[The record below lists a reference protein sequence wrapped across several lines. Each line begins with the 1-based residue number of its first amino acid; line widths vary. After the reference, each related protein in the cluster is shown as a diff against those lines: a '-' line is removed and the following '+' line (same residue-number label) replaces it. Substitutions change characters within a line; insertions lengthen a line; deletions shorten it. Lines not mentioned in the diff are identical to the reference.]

1 MEKAV
6 IKPSKKWFDI
16 NLKEIIKHKDLI
28 FLLVKR
34 NFVSAYKQ
42 TILGPLWAFIQPLL
56 TTFVFTFVF
65 GTLAGLS
72 TDGAPQFLFY
82 LCSNIT
88 WLYFSHCL
96 SSISNTFVSN
106 AHLFKKVY
114 FPRLIMPITT
124 VITNL
129 ISLIIQIVLFI
140 ISCVVSSLIGNAT
153 IGLSVWI
160 LFVPVLI
167 IMIALLSIG
176 LGIIICSVTTKYRDL
191 LMLVGFGIQLWHYA
205 TPVAY
210 GTTIIPEH
218 LLNLYMLNPMAPI
231 VCMMRYCVLGSI
243 SNNMTPEQL
252 LFYLAIAAMNII
264 VIAII
269 GLAIFSRIEKNF
281 VDTV

>member
-1 MEKAV
+1 MEKTV

-34 NFVSAYKQ
+34 NIVSAYKQ
-42 TILGPLWAFIQPLL
+42 TILGPIWAFIQPLL

-72 TDGAPQFLFY
+72 TDGSPQFLFY

-88 WLYFSHCL
+88 WLYFSNCL
-96 SSISNTFVSN
+96 NSVSNTFIGN
-106 AHLFKKVY
+106 AYLFKKVY

-124 VITNL
+124 VITYL
-129 ISLIIQIVLFI
+129 VTLGIQSLLFI
-140 ISCVVSSLIGNAT
+140 ISCIISSLIGNAA
-153 IGLSVWI
+153 ISVSIWI

-167 IMIALLSIG
+167 VMIGLLAIG
-176 LGIIICSVTTKYRDL
+176 LGIIICSITTKYRDL
-191 LMLVGFGIQLWHYA
+191 LMLVSFGIQLWHYA

-210 GTTIIPEH
+210 GTTVIPEH

-231 VCMMRYCVLGSI
+231 VCMMRYCVLGSM
-243 SNNMTPEQL
+243 SNNMTLERL
-252 LFYLAIAAMNII
+252 LIYLAIAAAII
-264 VIAII
+264 IIIAVI
-269 GLAIFSRIEKNF
+269 GLALFSRIEKNF